1 MIDALQDFVFA
12 ERFCF
17 YVLGCSLW
25 RWIVEIVFF
34 ADIEWGFT

>member
-17 YVLGCSLW
+17 YALGYSLW
-25 RWIVEIVFF
+25 RRIFEIVFLQ
-34 ADIEWGFT
+34 I

>member
-17 YVLGCSLW
+17 YALGCSLW
-25 RWIVEIVFF
+25 RRILDQIILLCF
-34 ADIEWGFT
+34 

>member
-25 RWIVEIVFF
+25 RWIVEIG
-34 ADIEWGFT
+34 IK

>member
-12 ERFCF
+12 ERFFCF

-25 RWIVEIVFF
+25 RRIVEIVFLQ
-34 ADIEWGFT
+34 I

>member
-1 MIDALQDFVFA
+1 MIDALQDFVFV

-25 RWIVEIVFF
+25 IRIVEIVFLQ
-34 ADIEWGFT
+34 I

>member
-25 RWIVEIVFF
+25 RWIVEVVFLQ
-34 ADIEWGFT
+34 I